1 MKQMGKMNLV
11 FLMAA
16 RPEGNRIMQILSAFD
31 CRFWGP
37 NSR

>member
-1 MKQMGKMNLV
+1 MKQMGNLSLA

-16 RPEGNRIMQILSAFD
+16 RPEGNWIMQILSAFNR
-31 CRFWGP
+31 RFFGP

>member
-1 MKQMGKMNLV
+1 MKRMGKMNLV

-16 RPEGNRIMQILSAFD
+16 LPEGNRIIQILSAIN
-31 CRFWGP
+31 CRFLGP